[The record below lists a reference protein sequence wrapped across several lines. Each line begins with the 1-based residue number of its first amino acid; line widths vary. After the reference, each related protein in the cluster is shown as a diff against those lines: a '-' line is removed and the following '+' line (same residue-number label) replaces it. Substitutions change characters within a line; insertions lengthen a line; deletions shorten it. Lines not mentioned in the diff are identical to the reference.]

1 MRSMVDTDRPI
12 EIASESAG
20 RGEAR
25 MVDQVV
31 HELGRYGVVVGALQE
46 TKWFGRE
53 VYDVNDSVV
62 LTSGRSTPAQGETI
76 QRGGGVALVLRGL
89 GLVAW
94 RRGGKQWKEVLEA
107 AK

>member
-1 MRSMVDTDRPI
+1 MVDTDRPI
-12 EIASESAG
+12 EIASQSAG

-25 MVDQVV
+25 KVDQVV

-62 LTSGRSTPAQGETI
+62 LTSGRSTPAQIRER
-76 QRGGGVALVLRGL
+76 QSRGV
-89 GLVAW
+89 
-94 RRGGKQWKEVLEA
+94 KEWHWCFEV
-107 AK
+107 